1 MIDENSAS
9 SSEYDVSMRQR
20 TLRQFGLDLAAH
32 LDAGAIGQAHVED
45 GDVRFELADE
55 AHALRGRP
63 RLAHDL
69 EIALRLEQRAQP
81 GPDELMIVEH
91 EHPYPHPV
99 DCATLLDRRSALPTA
114 SRRLRSVVSGTAPP
128 IAWSVVQ
135 PFDQIDDPVKLRRLV
150 QAILILDAELN
161 LPVVL
166 RRIIE
171 EACDLVDA
179 QYGALGVLSADGQTL
194 DQFLTVGL
202 DNEQEHAIGPRPTGR
217 GVLGT
222 LIADDKPLRLGN
234 LSDSPDSFGTPQYHP
249 AMTSFLGVPVRVH
262 GEVYGN
268 LYLTN
273 KRDAKEFSAD
283 DEELVLAL
291 AMAAGIAIENARL
304 HSMVREHALTE
315 DRDRIARDLHD
326 SVIQRLFAIGLSLQG
341 TTRLVERP
349 EAVLRIAEAI
359 DKLDETIRQLRKA
372 IFDIELT
379 INKEGLHPKVLDLLH
394 ELRPVL
400 DILPRWLSAA
410 RSIIGLGPAGR
421 GGAGRLPRGAHQ
433 RRQARPGESR

>member
-1 MIDENSAS
+1 M
-9 SSEYDVSMRQR
+9 
-20 TLRQFGLDLAAH
+20 
-32 LDAGAIGQAHVED
+32 
-45 GDVRFELADE
+45 
-55 AHALRGRP
+55 
-63 RLAHDL
+63 
-69 EIALRLEQRAQP
+69 
-81 GPDELMIVEH
+81 
-91 EHPYPHPV
+91 
-99 DCATLLDRRSALPTA
+99 
-114 SRRLRSVVSGTAPP
+114 
-128 IAWSVVQ
+128 Q
-135 PFDQIDDPVKLRRLV
+135 PFDRIDDPAKLRRLV

-171 EACDLVDA
+171 EARDLVDA
-179 QYGALGVLSADGQTL
+179 QYGALGVLTEDGRAL

-202 DNEQEHAIGPRPTGR
+202 SHEEERAIGARPTGR

-222 LIADDKPLRLGN
+222 LIAEDKPLRLAD
-234 LSDSPDSFGTPQYHP
+234 LAASPESFGFPDRHP

-262 GEVYGN
+262 GEVYGI

-273 KRDAKEFSAD
+273 KRTAPEFSED

-304 HSMVREHALTE
+304 HGLVRDRALTE

-341 TTRLVERP
+341 TARLVERP
-349 EAVLRIAEAI
+349 EAVMRIGEAI

-379 INKEGLHPKVLDLLH
+379 INKEGLHPKVLDLVH

-400 DILPRWLSAA
+400 GLLPQVSLSGPVDTVVGDQLAEEVLAVLREALTNVGKHAHASQVVITIAA
-410 RSIIGLGPAGR
+410 GDDLRLVVADDGVGIGDVTAAGLGLKNLRHRAQRLGGNVELGTSREGGTRLTWHVPLGAAEAG
-421 GGAGRLPRGAHQ
+421 GGAAI
-433 RRQARPGESR
+433 

>member
-1 MIDENSAS
+1 M
-9 SSEYDVSMRQR
+9 Q
-20 TLRQFGLDLAAH
+20 G
-32 LDAGAIGQAHVED
+32 
-45 GDVRFELADE
+45 
-55 AHALRGRP
+55 
-63 RLAHDL
+63 
-69 EIALRLEQRAQP
+69 
-81 GPDELMIVEH
+81 
-91 EHPYPHPV
+91 
-99 DCATLLDRRSALPTA
+99 
-114 SRRLRSVVSGTAPP
+114 
-128 IAWSVVQ
+128 VQ
-135 PFDQIDDPVKLRRLV
+135 PFDQIDDPARLRRLV
-150 QAILILDAELN
+150 QAILILDAELH

-179 QYGALGVLSADGQTL
+179 QFGALGVLSADGQTL

-202 DNEQEHAIGPRPTGR
+202 DSEQEQSIGPRPTGR

-222 LIADDKPLRLGN
+222 LIADDKPLRLAN
-234 LSDSPDSFGTPQYHP
+234 LSDSPDSFGTPELHP
-249 AMTSFLGVPVRVH
+249 EMTSFLGVPVRVH

-273 KRDAKEFSAD
+273 KRDAKEFSAI

-304 HSMVREHALTE
+304 HSLVRDRALTE

-341 TTRLVERP
+341 TARLVERP
-349 EAVLRIAEAI
+349 EAVMRIAEAI

-379 INKEGLHPKVLDLLH
+379 INKEGLQPKVLDLVH
-394 ELRPVL
+394 ELWPVL
-400 DILPRWLSAA
+400 NLHPQVSVIGPVDYAVTGQLSEEVLAVLREA
-410 RSIIGLGPAGR
+410 LTNVGKHAQATKVVVTVTAGDELRVVVADDGVGVGPAADR
-421 GGAGRLPRGAHQ
+421 
-433 RRQARPGESR
+433 RPGALGLRNMRQRAERLEGGMEIGTSREGGTRLTWHVPLPELDESLAAEMGTGSD

>member
-1 MIDENSAS
+1 
-9 SSEYDVSMRQR
+9 
-20 TLRQFGLDLAAH
+20 
-32 LDAGAIGQAHVED
+32 
-45 GDVRFELADE
+45 
-55 AHALRGRP
+55 
-63 RLAHDL
+63 
-69 EIALRLEQRAQP
+69 
-81 GPDELMIVEH
+81 
-91 EHPYPHPV
+91 
-99 DCATLLDRRSALPTA
+99 
-114 SRRLRSVVSGTAPP
+114 
-128 IAWSVVQ
+128 VQ

-161 LPVVL
+161 VPVVL

-179 QYGALGVLSADGQTL
+179 QYGALGVLSPDGQTL

-202 DNEQEHAIGPRPTGR
+202 DSEQEHAIGPRPTGR

-222 LIADDKPLRLGN
+222 LIADDKPLRLAN
-234 LSDSPDSFGTPQYHP
+234 LSDSPDSFGTPEHHP

-273 KRDAKEFSAD
+273 KRHAKEFSRE

-304 HSMVREHALTE
+304 HSLVRDHALTE

-341 TTRLVERP
+341 TTRMVERP

-359 DKLDETIRQLRKA
+359 DKIDETIRQLRKA

-400 DILPRWLSAA
+400 DVPPQVALSGPVDRVVTGQLVDEVLAVLREALTNVGKHAQATQVVVTIAAGDELRLVVADDGIGVSAA
-410 RSIIGLGPAGR
+410 AEGSGGLGLKNMRHRAERLGGGMEIGTSREGGTRLTWHVPVQPIDETIDAG
-421 GGAGRLPRGAHQ
+421 AATNT
-433 RRQARPGESR
+433 

>member
-1 MIDENSAS
+1 
-9 SSEYDVSMRQR
+9 
-20 TLRQFGLDLAAH
+20 
-32 LDAGAIGQAHVED
+32 
-45 GDVRFELADE
+45 
-55 AHALRGRP
+55 
-63 RLAHDL
+63 
-69 EIALRLEQRAQP
+69 
-81 GPDELMIVEH
+81 
-91 EHPYPHPV
+91 
-99 DCATLLDRRSALPTA
+99 
-114 SRRLRSVVSGTAPP
+114 
-128 IAWSVVQ
+128 VQ
-135 PFDQIDDPVKLRRLV
+135 PFDRIDDPAKLRRLV

-171 EACDLVDA
+171 EAVDLVDA
-179 QYGALGVLSADGQTL
+179 QYGALGVLTEDGRAL

-202 DNEQEHAIGPRPTGR
+202 TTEEEQAIGPRPTGR

-222 LIADDKPLRLGN
+222 LIADDKPLRLA
-234 LSDSPDSFGTPQYHP
+234 DIAASPDSFGIPALHP

-273 KRDAKEFSAD
+273 KTTATEFSED
-283 DEELVLAL
+283 DEELVAAL

-304 HSMVREHALTE
+304 HGLVRDRALTE

-341 TTRLVERP
+341 TARLVERP
-349 EAVLRIAEAI
+349 EAVMRIGEAI

-379 INKEGLHPKVLDLLH
+379 INKEGLHPKVLDLVH

-400 DILPRWLSAA
+400 GLFPQVSFSGPVDKVVTGQLSEEVLSVLREALTNVGKHARATQVVITIAA
-410 RSIIGLGPAGR
+410 GDELRLIVADDGDGMGAAPSGGLGLKNLRQRAERLGGGVDLGISREGGTRLTWHVPLDTVEETF
-421 GGAGRLPRGAHQ
+421 GAGIAP
-433 RRQARPGESR
+433 

>member
-1 MIDENSAS
+1 M
-9 SSEYDVSMRQR
+9 
-20 TLRQFGLDLAAH
+20 
-32 LDAGAIGQAHVED
+32 
-45 GDVRFELADE
+45 
-55 AHALRGRP
+55 
-63 RLAHDL
+63 
-69 EIALRLEQRAQP
+69 
-81 GPDELMIVEH
+81 
-91 EHPYPHPV
+91 
-99 DCATLLDRRSALPTA
+99 
-114 SRRLRSVVSGTAPP
+114 
-128 IAWSVVQ
+128 Q
-135 PFDQIDDPVKLRRLV
+135 PFDQIDDPAKLRRLV
-150 QAILILDAELN
+150 QAILILDAELH

-179 QYGALGVLSADGQTL
+179 QYGALGVLSEDGQTL

-202 DNEQEHAIGPRPTGR
+202 DNEAEHAIGPRPTGR

-222 LIADDKPLRLGN
+222 LIADDKPLRLAN
-234 LSDSPDSFGTPQYHP
+234 LSDSPDSFGTPQLHP
-249 AMTSFLGVPVRVH
+249 EMTSFLGVPVRVH

-273 KRDAKEFSAD
+273 KQHAKEFSRD

-304 HSMVREHALTE
+304 HSLVRDHALTE

-341 TTRLVERP
+341 TARLVERP
-349 EAVLRIAEAI
+349 EAVRRIAEAI
-359 DKLDETIRQLRKA
+359 ERLDETIRQLRKA

-379 INKEGLHPKVLDLLH
+379 INKEGLQPKVLDLVH

-400 DILPRWLSAA
+400 NLHPQVSVLGPVDHLVTGQLAEEVLAVLREALTNVGKHAQATKVVVTITAGDELRLVVADDGTGEA
-410 RSIIGLGPAGR
+410 RNRTGGLGLKNMRQRAERIGGGMEIGTSREGGTRLTWHVPLQVPDETPGTAESGGNGTGVGTDAAAGA
-421 GGAGRLPRGAHQ
+421 AGTA
-433 RRQARPGESR
+433 

>member
-1 MIDENSAS
+1 
-9 SSEYDVSMRQR
+9 
-20 TLRQFGLDLAAH
+20 
-32 LDAGAIGQAHVED
+32 
-45 GDVRFELADE
+45 
-55 AHALRGRP
+55 
-63 RLAHDL
+63 
-69 EIALRLEQRAQP
+69 
-81 GPDELMIVEH
+81 
-91 EHPYPHPV
+91 
-99 DCATLLDRRSALPTA
+99 
-114 SRRLRSVVSGTAPP
+114 
-128 IAWSVVQ
+128 VQ

-202 DNEQEHAIGPRPTGR
+202 DNEKEHAIGPRPTGR

-222 LIADDKPLRLGN
+222 LIADDKPLRLAN
-234 LSDSPDSFGTPQYHP
+234 LSDSPDSFGTPEHHP
-249 AMTSFLGVPVRVH
+249 SMTSFLGVPVRVH

-273 KRDAKEFSAD
+273 KRHAREFSAD

-304 HSMVREHALTE
+304 HSLVRDHALTE

-359 DKLDETIRQLRKA
+359 DKLDETIRQLRQA

-379 INKEGLHPKVLDLLH
+379 INKEGLHPKVLDLVH

-400 DILPRWLSAA
+400 GIHPHVSLSGPVDHAVDALLAEEVLAVLREALTNIGKHAEATQVVITIAA
-410 RSIIGLGPAGR
+410 GDELRLVVADDGGGMSPAVEGATGALGLKNMRQRAERLGGGMVIGTSR
-421 GGAGRLPRGAHQ
+421 EGGTRLTWYVPLATDGDSFSAV
-433 RRQARPGESR
+433 ATT

>member
-1 MIDENSAS
+1 M
-9 SSEYDVSMRQR
+9 
-20 TLRQFGLDLAAH
+20 
-32 LDAGAIGQAHVED
+32 
-45 GDVRFELADE
+45 
-55 AHALRGRP
+55 
-63 RLAHDL
+63 
-69 EIALRLEQRAQP
+69 
-81 GPDELMIVEH
+81 
-91 EHPYPHPV
+91 
-99 DCATLLDRRSALPTA
+99 
-114 SRRLRSVVSGTAPP
+114 
-128 IAWSVVQ
+128 Q

-150 QAILILDAELN
+150 QAILILDAELH

-179 QYGALGVLSADGQTL
+179 QYGALGVLSEDGQTL

-202 DNEQEHAIGPRPTGR
+202 DNEAEHAIGPRPTGR

-222 LIADDKPLRLGN
+222 LIADDKPLRLAN
-234 LSDSPDSFGTPQYHP
+234 LSDSPDSYGTPQLHP
-249 AMTSFLGVPVRVH
+249 EMTSFLGVPVRVH

-273 KRDAKEFSAD
+273 KQNAKEFSAD

-304 HSMVREHALTE
+304 HGLVRDHALTE

-326 SVIQRLFAIGLSLQG
+326 QVIQRLFAIGLSLQG
-341 TTRLVERP
+341 TARLVERP
-349 EAVLRIAEAI
+349 EAVMRIAEAI
-359 DKLDETIRQLRKA
+359 DRLDETIRQLRKA

-379 INKEGLHPKVLDLLH
+379 INKEGLHPKVLDLVH

-400 DILPRWLSAA
+400 NLLPQV
-410 RSIIGLGPAGR
+410 SIIGPVDHAVSGQLAEEVLAVLREALTNVGKHAKATRVVITITAGDELRLVVADDGTGAAEERSGGLGLRNMRLRAERIGGGMEIGTSREGGTRLTWHVPLEPFDDSFATGN
-421 GGAGRLPRGAHQ
+421 GAGSGAGVG
-433 RRQARPGESR
+433 ADGAADAEDAAGAASST

>member
-1 MIDENSAS
+1 
-9 SSEYDVSMRQR
+9 
-20 TLRQFGLDLAAH
+20 
-32 LDAGAIGQAHVED
+32 
-45 GDVRFELADE
+45 
-55 AHALRGRP
+55 
-63 RLAHDL
+63 
-69 EIALRLEQRAQP
+69 
-81 GPDELMIVEH
+81 
-91 EHPYPHPV
+91 
-99 DCATLLDRRSALPTA
+99 
-114 SRRLRSVVSGTAPP
+114 
-128 IAWSVVQ
+128 VQ
-135 PFDQIDDPVKLRRLV
+135 PFDRIDDPAKLRRLV

-166 RRIIE
+166 RRISR
-171 EACDLVDA
+171 EARDLVDA
-179 QYGALGVLSADGQTL
+179 QYGALGVLTEDGRAL

-202 DNEQEHAIGPRPTGR
+202 SHEEERAIGPRPTGR

-222 LIADDKPLRLGN
+222 LIAEDKPLRLAD
-234 LSDSPDSFGTPQYHP
+234 LAESPESFGFPPEHP

-262 GEVYGN
+262 GEVYGI

-273 KRDAKEFSAD
+273 KMTAPEFSED

-304 HSMVREHALTE
+304 HGIVRDRALTE

-341 TTRLVERP
+341 TARLVERP
-349 EAVLRIAEAI
+349 EAVMRIGEAI

-379 INKEGLHPKVLDLLH
+379 ISREGLHPKVLDLVH

-400 DILPRWLSAA
+400 GLLPQVSFTGPVDTVVGDPLAEEVLAVLREALTNVGKHARASQVVITIAA
-410 RSIIGLGPAGR
+410 GEELRLVVADDGVGIRDAKAAGLGLKNLRQRAERLGGDVELGTSREGGTRLTWHVPLESVQAGAAPAI
-421 GGAGRLPRGAHQ
+421 
-433 RRQARPGESR
+433 

>member
-1 MIDENSAS
+1 M
-9 SSEYDVSMRQR
+9 
-20 TLRQFGLDLAAH
+20 
-32 LDAGAIGQAHVED
+32 
-45 GDVRFELADE
+45 
-55 AHALRGRP
+55 
-63 RLAHDL
+63 
-69 EIALRLEQRAQP
+69 
-81 GPDELMIVEH
+81 
-91 EHPYPHPV
+91 
-99 DCATLLDRRSALPTA
+99 
-114 SRRLRSVVSGTAPP
+114 
-128 IAWSVVQ
+128 Q
-135 PFDQIDDPVKLRRLV
+135 PFDRIDDPAKLRRLV
-150 QAILILDAELN
+150 QAILILDAELY

-166 RRIIE
+166 RRIVE

-179 QYGALGVLSADGQTL
+179 RYGALGVLSEDGRSL

-202 DNEQEHAIGPRPTGR
+202 TSEEEQAIGLRPTGR

-222 LIADDKPLRLGN
+222 LIADDEPLRLADIAN
-234 LSDSPDSFGTPQYHP
+234 HPDSFGTPDSHP

-273 KRDAKEFSAD
+273 KSTATQFSED

-304 HSMVREHALTE
+304 HGLVRDRALTE

-341 TTRLVERP
+341 TARLVERP
-349 EAVLRIAEAI
+349 EAVMRIGEAI
-359 DKLDETIRQLRKA
+359 DKLDDTIRQLRKA

-379 INKEGLHPKVLDLLH
+379 INKEGLHPKVLDLVH

-400 DILPRWLSAA
+400 GMLPQVSFSGPVDTVVTGPLAEEVLAVLREALTNVGKHARASQVVITIAA
-410 RSIIGLGPAGR
+410 GEELRLVVADDGNGIGDTPSSGR
-421 GGAGRLPRGAHQ
+421 GLKNIRQRAERLG
-433 RRQARPGESR
+433 GNMELGKSREGGTRLTWHVPLEPAEELRTAPA

>member
-1 MIDENSAS
+1 
-9 SSEYDVSMRQR
+9 
-20 TLRQFGLDLAAH
+20 
-32 LDAGAIGQAHVED
+32 
-45 GDVRFELADE
+45 
-55 AHALRGRP
+55 
-63 RLAHDL
+63 
-69 EIALRLEQRAQP
+69 
-81 GPDELMIVEH
+81 
-91 EHPYPHPV
+91 
-99 DCATLLDRRSALPTA
+99 
-114 SRRLRSVVSGTAPP
+114 
-128 IAWSVVQ
+128 VQ

-161 LPVVL
+161 VPVVL

-171 EACDLVDA
+171 EARDLVDA
-179 QYGALGVLSADGQTL
+179 QYGALGVLSPDGQTL

-202 DNEQEHAIGPRPTGR
+202 DSEQEHAIGPRPTGR

-234 LSDSPDSFGTPQYHP
+234 LSDSPDSFGTPEHHP

-273 KRDAKEFSAD
+273 KRHAKEFSRE

-304 HSMVREHALTE
+304 HSLVRDHALTE

-341 TTRLVERP
+341 TTRMVERP

-359 DKLDETIRQLRKA
+359 DKIDETIRQLRKA

-400 DILPRWLSAA
+400 DVPPQVALSGPVDRLVTGQLVDEVLAVLREALTNVGKHAQATQVIVTVAAGDELRLVVADDGIGVSAA
-410 RSIIGLGPAGR
+410 AEGSGGLGLKNMRQRAERLGGGMEIGTSREGGTRLTWHVPLQPLDETIDAG
-421 GGAGRLPRGAHQ
+421 ATTNA
-433 RRQARPGESR
+433 